1 MCSIT
6 VNATVEAQLEELRRS
21 GEKKM
26 KKTIEK
32 RLFLMADEANV
43 GRPGGLD
50 NPANTLKDM
59 PPELRGAR
67 KHRIGRHRIFYTGHH
82 NLCSY
87 RTFYIKINKKAG
99 VNDEADPAFHEI
111 LKTARAT
118 PAISALG
125 PPEGST
131 RQAALVAVD
140 DSSTEN

>member
-1 MCSIT
+1 VCSIT

-32 RLFLMADEANV
+32 RLYLMADEADV
-43 GRPGGLD
+43 GRSGGLD

-82 NLCSY
+82 NECSY
-87 RTFYIKINKKAG
+87 HTFYIKINKKAG
-99 VNDEADPAFHEI
+99 VNDEADPKFHAI
-111 LKTARAT
+111 LKTELAT
-118 PAISALG
+118 LATCELG

-131 RQAALVAVD
+131 RRSIAEAE
-140 DSSTEN
+140 SETGTES